1 MAHDDAGSSPA
12 GEGRRSAFPVVPT
25 DAGGAAAGAAEP
37 ASRAAEPSET
47 GAPPVAPA
55 GRGADVA
62 GPDVAGPDVR
72 AGAAVPAARAPG
84 RLTAVLAATASGI
97 VAAVFGTV
105 LHGQVVYVGST
116 GLPVGAVAAL
126 VLAGSLFL
134 LCGLWARSIIMTA
147 VAGAVAYGA
156 VALFST
162 SSKTLILTGT
172 SDAAPGTA
180 LAGNLW
186 LFGVLVVTLAAVVAG
201 SILLRPARR

>member
-1 MAHDDAGSSPA
+1 MAHDDAGSSPV
-12 GEGRRSAFPVVPT
+12 GEGRRSAFPVVPA
-25 DAGGAAAGAAEP
+25 DAAGETGDTGDTGTAVTAARSPGRPAAVVAAA
-37 ASRAAEPSET
+37 
-47 GAPPVAPA
+47 
-55 GRGADVA
+55 
-62 GPDVAGPDVR
+62 
-72 AGAAVPAARAPG
+72 
-84 RLTAVLAATASGI
+84 ASGI

-105 LHGQVVYVGST
+105 LHGQVVHVGST
-116 GLPVGAVAAL
+116 GLPVGAAAAL

-134 LCGLWARSIIMTA
+134 LCGLWARSIIMSA

-156 VALFST
+156 VALLST

>member
-1 MAHDDAGSSPA
+1 MAHDDAGSSPP
-12 GEGRRSAFPVVPT
+12 GEGRRSAFPVVPAHAGGPAAGAGADGPAAGA
-25 DAGGAAAGAAEP
+25 DAGGPAAGAGVDGVVP
-37 ASRAAEPSET
+37 A
-47 GAPPVAPA
+47 VPA
-55 GRGADVA
+55 GG
-62 GPDVAGPDVR
+62 
-72 AGAAVPAARAPG
+72 AVPAASAPG
-84 RLTAVLAATASGI
+84 RAAAVVAAVASGI

-105 LHGQVVYVGST
+105 LHGHVVHVGST
-116 GLPVGAVAAL
+116 GIPVGAVAAL

-147 VAGAVAYGA
+147 VAGAVAYSA
-156 VALFST
+156 VALLST

-201 SILLRPARR
+201 SILLRPTRR